1 MKTLARVLPG
11 ILGFLFLVAGLLF
24 MLNPDATLARLQ
36 LTPNAI
42 AGWAAIRSF
51 IGGTLVGMA
60 MLLVHGAVKSE
71 AKPVLMVAI
80 WLAAAVIGRL
90 VGLVLDGVDSTVIG
104 PVVIEIVLVAILA
117 FSYRNIEES
126 DTAPS

>member
-80 WLAAAVIGRL
+80 LLVAAVIGRL